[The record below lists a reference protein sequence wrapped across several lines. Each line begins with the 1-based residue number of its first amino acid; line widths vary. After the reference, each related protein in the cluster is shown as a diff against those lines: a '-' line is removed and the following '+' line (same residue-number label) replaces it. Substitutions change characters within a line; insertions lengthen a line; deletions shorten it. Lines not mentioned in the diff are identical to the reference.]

1 MMVFFGEARWKDA
14 GDDHE
19 AHGEFKPH
27 ESPVIMLIPLV
38 VLAGLA
44 TLGGIINLPALFGI
58 PSGGTHRLEDWL
70 HPVIAFGEAE
80 IDGTFAY
87 DNKYLLVA
95 IAVGCAVAGIVLGW
109 LVYLKKRVEPFEPV
123 ILARGWY
130 YDAAISWFMGNPG
143 REVAQGVADF
153 DATVVDGAVTGVATV
168 VRETATETRKAQ
180 TGYVR
185 QYAAIIGVGVVL
197 LLSWFVVIRGIL

>member
-1 MMVFFGEARWKDA
+1 MKTTSFVWTVLLAMILVLTVPYLLWRLGRTEYWA
-14 GDDHE
+14 
-19 AHGEFKPH
+19 
-27 ESPVIMLIPLV
+27 PLV
-38 VLAGLA
+38 VVQ
-44 TLGGIINLPALFGI
+44 I
-58 PSGGTHRLEDWL
+58 
-70 HPVIAFGEAE
+70 
-80 IDGTFAY
+80 
-87 DNKYLLVA
+87 
-95 IAVGCAVAGIVLGW
+95 VAGIVLGW
-109 LVYLKKRVEPFEPV
+109 LVYLKKRIEPFEPV
-123 ILARGWY
+123 VLARGWY